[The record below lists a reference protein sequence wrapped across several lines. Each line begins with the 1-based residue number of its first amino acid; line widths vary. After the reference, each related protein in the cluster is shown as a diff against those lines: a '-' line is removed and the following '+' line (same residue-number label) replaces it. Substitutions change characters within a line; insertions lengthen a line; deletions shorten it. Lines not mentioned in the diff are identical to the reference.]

1 MELKDL
7 YSDYGKLVI
16 QYEIIQAKMMEAKKK
31 IAEAMNEAQAPKK

>member
-7 YSDYGKLVI
+7 YSEYGKLVI

-31 IAEAMNEAQAPKK
+31 IAEAMNEAQALKK